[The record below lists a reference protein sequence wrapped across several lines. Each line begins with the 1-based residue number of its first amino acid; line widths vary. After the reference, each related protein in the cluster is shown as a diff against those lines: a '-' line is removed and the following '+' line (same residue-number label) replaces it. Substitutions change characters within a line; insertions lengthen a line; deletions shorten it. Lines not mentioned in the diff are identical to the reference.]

1 MKLTH
6 TNVPLFNLQNK
17 ITNRKKIALHNRNN
31 SFDEKESSGGYQLN
45 EIMQVITNIY
55 NTNTNLM
62 FRSDSQGCLMDEL
75 KKEEVQ
81 S

>member
-1 MKLTH
+1 M
-6 TNVPLFNLQNK
+6 FNLQNK
-17 ITNRKKIALHNRNN
+17 IINRKIALHNRNN
-31 SFDEKESSGGYQLN
+31 SFHEKESSGPGGYQLN

-62 FRSDSQGCLMDEL
+62 FRPDSQGRLMDEL

>member
-1 MKLTH
+1 MKLIH

-17 ITNRKKIALHNRNN
+17 IINRKKIALHNRNN

-62 FRSDSQGCLMDEL
+62 FRSDSQGRLMDEL

>member
-1 MKLTH
+1 M
-6 TNVPLFNLQNK
+6 FNLQNK
-17 ITNRKKIALHNRNN
+17 IINRKKIALHNRNN
-31 SFDEKESSGGYQLN
+31 SFDEKESSDPGGYQLN

-62 FRSDSQGCLMDEL
+62 FRPDSQGRLMDEL

>member
-1 MKLTH
+1 MTLTH

-17 ITNRKKIALHNRNN
+17 IINRKKIALHNRNN

-62 FRSDSQGCLMDEL
+62 FRSDSQGRLMDEL

>member
-1 MKLTH
+1 M
-6 TNVPLFNLQNK
+6 FNLQNK
-17 ITNRKKIALHNRNN
+17 IINRKKIALHNRKK
-31 SFDEKESSGGYQLN
+31 SFDEKESRGPGGYQLN

-55 NTNTNLM
+55 NANTNLM
-62 FRSDSQGCLMDEL
+62 FRPDSQGRLMDEL